1 MLPLGSGPPAAATSP
16 SRQVLF
22 RSNAHTHIRQVP
34 EYTHASL
41 VNKGLSPSHSSHR
54 ALWLS
59 ASRSISKG
67 QQQGSHP
74 AHLAGPSRTNP
85 EKA

>member
-1 MLPLGSGPPAAATSP
+1 MLPLRARGPPPQLPLP

-34 EYTHASL
+34 EHTHASL
-41 VNKGLSPSHSSHR
+41 VNEGLSPPHSSHR

-67 QQQGSHP
+67 QQQGTWQAP
-74 AHLAGPSRTNP
+74 VAQILRKWN
-85 EKA
+85 